1 MAKKTAKK
9 SAARGKAAQPAHALT
24 HGKSLIYGD
33 CMEVMDRWLAE
44 GHSGKAD
51 LIYLDPPFNSKAKYN
66 VLYGKESA
74 NGAKAQVMAFRD
86 TWEWGMPA
94 AERMDDLSR
103 NYSDAI
109 KRAMDGLHA
118 MLGESGMLSYLSY
131 MAQRLARCRGLL
143 AETGSIYLHCDP
155 TASHYLKA
163 LMDAIFGAKNFRNE
177 IIWSYPDSPSAAQKD
192 FPRKHDTI
200 LRYAKSDDYIFN
212 RADISVPYA
221 DSSVNRI
228 RYAANK
234 STVMRG
240 TEIKLRGEGKI
251 PPTVWSDIRQAYRYR
266 ESTGYPTQKP
276 LALLRRI
283 ILASSNEGDLV
294 LDPFCGCGTT
304 VVAANELKRKWAG
317 IDISVF
323 PVDLIGARLHDIR
336 GQIHAEGIPR
346 DMDGARLLAQKPF
359 EFEKWAIMRIPLLPN
374 EEQTGDGGVDGR
386 GWLEHDIAG
395 AVKPPAAKTPLV
407 IAQVTVSSDAN
418 LNKIRAL
425 ANSMN
430 EKRAL
435 FGVYITL
442 EKIAPTP
449 SVRKI
454 LAAAGTVKD
463 GAREYPRL
471 QLWSA
476 KDYFDGRMAKLP
488 ALATTRIM
496 ARGAAK
502 RKITQGNFSD
512 DGGF

>member
-1 MAKKTAKK
+1 MTRKK
-9 SAARGKAAQPAHALT
+9 SPHALA

-33 CMEVMDRWLAE
+33 CLDIMDRWLAD
-44 GHSGKAD
+44 GYAGKVD
-51 LIYLDPPFNSKAKYN
+51 LIYLDPPFNSSAKYN
-66 VLYGKESA
+66 ILYGKESA
-74 NGAKAQVMAFRD
+74 NGAKAQVMAFTD
-86 TWEWGMPA
+86 TWEWGA
-94 AERMDDLSR
+94 AAADRMDDLSR

-109 KRAMDGLHA
+109 KRAMDGLSA

-131 MAQRLARCRGLL
+131 MAQRLVRCREML

-177 IIWSYPDSPSAAQKD
+177 VIWCYHAGGASKRY
-192 FPRKHDTI
+192 FPKKHDSILVYGKDAKRAKHNI
-200 LRYAKSDDYIFN
+200 LRIPYRDWDAHREGPKSDLYHPDGKMLHDWWEIPQ
-212 RADISVPYA
+212 A
-221 DSSVNRI
+221 SSL
-228 RYAANK
+228 
-234 STVMRG
+234 S
-240 TEIKLRGEGKI
+240 GE
-251 PPTVWSDIRQAYRYR
+251 R
-266 ESTGYPTQKP
+266 TGYPTQKP

-283 ILASSNEGDLV
+283 ILASSDKGDLV

-304 VVAANELKRKWAG
+304 VVAANELGRKWTG

-323 PVDLIGARLHDIR
+323 PVDLICTRLHDIR
-336 GQIHAEGIPR
+336 KRIHVVGMPR

-359 EFEKWAIMRIPLLPN
+359 EFEKWAVVRIPGMRPN
-374 EEQTGDGGVDGR
+374 QKQTADGGIDGDGY
-386 GWLEHDIAG
+386 LENDIAG
-395 AVKPPAAKTPLV
+395 AVKPPAAKTPLAV
-407 IAQVTVSSDAN
+407 AQVTASPGIN

-425 ANSMN
+425 ANSIN

-454 LAAAGTVKD
+454 LAAAGKIKD

-476 KDYFDGRMAKLP
+476 VDYFANRPANLP

-502 RKITQGNFSD
+502 AKIAQGDLDSESF
-512 DGGF
+512 